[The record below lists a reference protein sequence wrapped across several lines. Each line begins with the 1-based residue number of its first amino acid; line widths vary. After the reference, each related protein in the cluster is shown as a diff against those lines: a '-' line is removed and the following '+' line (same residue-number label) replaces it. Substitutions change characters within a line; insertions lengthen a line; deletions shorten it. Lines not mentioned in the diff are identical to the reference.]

1 MKLVFVGGA
10 QGVGK
15 SSLVARAAQKL
26 REEGISVFH
35 LDPGEFI
42 RDYCKRK
49 KLGRFSDLDFK
60 EQMRVNRAVLKEVK
74 PVLDKH
80 DLVFVSTHFAVNTV
94 KSKPDELID
103 VPLRMPLA
111 EPLVDKASHLVL
123 LDSDPEEV
131 YRRIHSDSKDR
142 PNQWGDV
149 SRSLIANKLSARALA
164 KSRKL
169 PLTVIH
175 NNRDFEE
182 KTTNELVKIGRRLF
196 K

>member
-10 QGVGK
+10 QGAGK
-15 SSLVARAAQKL
+15 SSLVALAAQKL
-26 REEGISVFH
+26 KEEGVSVFH

-42 RDYCKRK
+42 REYCARK

-74 PVLDKH
+74 PVLSKH
-80 DLVFVSTHFAVNTV
+80 DLVFVSTHYAVNTV

-123 LDSDPEEV
+123 LDVDPEEV
-131 YRRIHSDSKDR
+131 HRRIRGDSRR
-142 PNQWGDV
+142 PNTWEDV
-149 SRSLIANKLSARALA
+149 SRSVIANKLSARALA
-164 KSRKL
+164 KTRKL

-175 NNRDFEE
+175 NNRDLQKE
-182 KTTNELVKIGRRLF
+182 TIGELVKIAKEVIR